1 MRACRW
7 LRGASCSARTIVP
20 GFANVTT
27 KIELLLP
34 ILYSDPAYNT
44 QLFDDHSLVGE
55 VVLCNVEAI
64 GDTGGD
70 GLKSS
75 YRIVIE
81 NLRVDF
87 HSDGALFTS

>member
-1 MRACRW
+1 
-7 LRGASCSARTIVP
+7 
-20 GFANVTT
+20 
-27 KIELLLP
+27 
-34 ILYSDPAYNT
+34 
-44 QLFDDHSLVGE
+44 LFDDHSLVGE